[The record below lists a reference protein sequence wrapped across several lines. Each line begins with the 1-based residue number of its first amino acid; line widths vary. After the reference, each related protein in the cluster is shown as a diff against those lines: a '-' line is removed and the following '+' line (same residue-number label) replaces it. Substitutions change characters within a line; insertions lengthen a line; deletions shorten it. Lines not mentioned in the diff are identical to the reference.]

1 MICQTCSKNPAT
13 IHVTEIH
20 YAHSHPPVQTDAL
33 SPPGG
38 TGGVPSTSSPA
49 IEQKHICEECAQGM
63 QLPYAPV
70 ASSKNA
76 LDIWKLLQNSARRA
90 RQAGSL
96 ACPDCGMTLADFRAK
111 GRLGCPKDYDV
122 FRTHLR
128 PLLLR
133 VHNADAHLGRLPNVE
148 GAEGAE
154 GADTGANKTQRK
166 RRSQLIALRTQL
178 ERAIAAEA
186 YENAAQLRD
195 EIKELETGDDSS
207 G

>member
-1 MICQTCSKNPAT
+1 MNCQTCSKQPAT

-38 TGGVPSTSSPA
+38 IGGVPSTSSPA

-63 QLPYAPV
+63 ALPYAPV

-90 RQAGSL
+90 RQEGSL

-111 GRLGCPKDYDV
+111 GRLGCPKDYVV
-122 FRTHLR
+122 FRAHLR
-128 PLLLR
+128 PLLQR
-133 VHNADAHLGRLPNVE
+133 VHNADAHLGRLPDI
-148 GAEGAE
+148 EGAE
-154 GADTGANKTQRK
+154 GADASVCKEQRK

-195 EIKELETGDDSS
+195 EIKELETGDGSS